1 LAINGSRLKN
11 GLATLVGMRRA
22 ILIILAAVIGEFV
35 QGQTFPSGFSRVQVA
50 NNISSPTVLAFAPDG
65 RIFVAQQGGALRV
78 IKNGVLLATPFITLS
93 SVSSSGER
101 GLIGIALDPDF
112 ATNGFVYLYYTTS
125 VAPVRNRIVRYTAN
139 GDVAL
144 AGSLQPILDL
154 DNLSGATNHNGG
166 ALAFGLDGKLYV
178 AVGDNASNSHPQNL
192 DTYHGKMLRINKDGS
207 SPTDNPFYS
216 TTASE
221 QRKRVWS
228 YGLRNPY
235 TFSIQPVTGK
245 IFVNDVGQNS
255 AEEIN
260 DASVGGRN
268 FGWPTAE
275 GNSTNPNFTNP
286 VYAYLHSGAQPTGCA
301 ITGGTFFNP
310 QFTTYPGSYIGK
322 YFFQDYCSNWI
333 YSIDISGASN
343 PTLFGSNV
351 GGSAVALTTGPDGN
365 LYYLSRGAGALYK
378 ITSTNATAPVIVQ
391 QPQSATIA
399 EGAATNLTV
408 IANGTNPLTYQWY
421 KNDFPIV
428 GATAASFT
436 IASTALTDAGT
447 YKVMVSNQA
456 GQVTSNAVSLTV
468 TPNTKPVA
476 TILTP
481 VENILYVAGTNIS
494 FSGTGTDA
502 EDNLDAGDY
511 SWQINFHHDTHVH
524 DGVPIPGISS
534 GEFTIPDEGETSAN
548 VWYRFI
554 LSVTD
559 SQGAVGKDSVD
570 VYPKKS
576 MLSFATEP
584 TGLTILLDGQPK
596 PAPFEVESV
605 EGIKRGIGV
614 ELEQTLDGASYVFTQ
629 WQHGGTITQV
639 VATPEA
645 DVTYTAVFDRVL
657 GTQESLR
664 IYPNPVRDWLYVE
677 GVNSIQLTD
686 QLGRTQYVLSEQGPE
701 TTRLDLRNLAA
712 GLYFL
717 QYGLNDSRTVVKVLV
732 IR

>member
-1 LAINGSRLKN
+1 MSRAFLFI
-11 GLATLVGMRRA
+11 LVVA
-22 ILIILAAVIGEFV
+22 IGEFV
-35 QGQTFPSGFSRVQVA
+35 QAQTFPSGFSRVQVA

-207 SPTDNPFYS
+207 APTDNPFYS

-245 IFVNDVGQNS
+245 IFVNDVGQGT

-260 DASVGGRN
+260 YASVGGRN

-378 ITSTNATAPVIVQ
+378 ITSTNATVPVIVQ

-524 DGVPIPGISS
+524 DGVPISGISS
-534 GEFTIPDEGETSAN
+534 GVFTIPDEGETLAN

-559 SQGAVGKDSVD
+559 SKGAVGKDSVD

-576 MLSFATEP
+576 MLSFTTEP

-596 PAPFEVESV
+596 LTPFEVESV

-614 ELEQTLDGASYVFTQ
+614 ELEQILDGASYVFMQ

-639 VATPEA
+639 IATPEA

-686 QLGRTQYVLSEQGPE
+686 QLGRTQYVPSEQGPE
-701 TTRLDLRNLAA
+701 TTRLDLRNLTA